1 MLSFSNA
8 SAQNK
13 VVVIPLAGNDAAPG
27 IAEFAGGNQSITLNL
42 IDAIM
47 RSVTI
52 NAPTDGVVIV
62 NASGYFNA
70 SSEKPACRCSITT
83 GSLIDT
89 NNLLVSDDI
98 SNSQRGPFAGTRGF
112 NVTAGSHTYNLVCD
126 LFSGSAVIRDTQL
139 TAMYFPD

>member
-27 IAEFAGGNQSITLNL
+27 IAEFVGGNQVVTLDS
-42 IDAIM
+42 IDAII

-62 NASGYFNA
+62 NASGYFQA
-70 SSEKPACRCSITT
+70 ASEKPSCRCSITIGT
-83 GSLIDT
+83 TIDT
-89 NNLLVSDDI
+89 DSLTVSGDI
-98 SNSQRGPFAGTRGF
+98 SDTQRGPFAGTRGF
-112 NVTAGSHTYNLVCD
+112 NVSAGSHTYNLVCD
-126 LFSGSAVIRDTQL
+126 LFSGSANIRNTHL